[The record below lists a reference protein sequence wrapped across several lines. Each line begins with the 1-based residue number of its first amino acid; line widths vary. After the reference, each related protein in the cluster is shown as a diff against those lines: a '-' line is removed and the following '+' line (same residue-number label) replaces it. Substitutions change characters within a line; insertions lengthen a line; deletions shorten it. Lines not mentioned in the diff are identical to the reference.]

1 MRISDWSSDVCSS
14 DLREREQIQGNAWQ
28 IDQMLITQSDE
39 AEAAGRERLLRYASE
54 CKDHLTPEQRDV
66 IERTVQRQES
76 LSDWVAA
83 RGTSYEAGRRLRERG
98 LAALRRCID
107 RKLERERGECDG

>member
-39 AEAAGRERLLRYASE
+39 AEAAGRERLFRYASE
-54 CKDHLTPEQRDV
+54 CKEHLTPEPRDV
-66 IERTVQRQES
+66 IERIVQRQES
-76 LSDWVAA
+76 ISDWVEA

-98 LAALRRCID
+98 LAALRAAKSGGWGKRVEI
-107 RKLERERGECDG
+107 R